1 MVFDTNVL
9 ASALLNVT
17 AYRDAAA
24 DALEPADTVNVPDV
38 ALYEIANVA
47 WQWATTRDLPAARA
61 HEAFELTEAL
71 ITHVTPAAELW
82 HPALDLA
89 LATGT
94 TVYDTLFIAPGI
106 VCDEPFL
113 TFDARLLRTF
123 PEIAERP
130 RVRA

>member
-9 ASALLNVT
+9 AYALLNVT
-17 AYRDAAA
+17 EYRAAAA
-24 DALEPADTVNVPDV
+24 DALERTDTVHVPDV
-38 ALYEIANVA
+38 ALSELANVA
-47 WQWATTRDLPAARA
+47 WQWATTRGLPAAQA
-61 HEAFELTEAL
+61 HDALDLAEAL

-94 TVYDTLFIAPGI
+94 TVYDTLFIALA
-106 VCDEPFL
+106 VVRDEPLL

-123 PEIAERP
+123 PEIAQRP
-130 RVRA
+130 RAG